1 MERYHVFVDY
11 QKTSKQGGSTANMHD
26 SFYLDTRSEQLV
38 KSKIEAKYPTDRIV
52 ITNIRWQ

>member
-38 KSKIEAKYPTDRIV
+38 KSAVGPENWT
-52 ITNIRWQ
+52 T